1 MQDAPR
7 LSGYT
12 SCKLAEPPTGGRAG
26 RFGAAVRVGP
36 WTGLLRSRLT
46 FPALWVARW
55 IWMVAALCCVLA
67 VPAAAADKVAL
78 ISSTMV
84 LERKFALMQEA
95 ALVQGVELA
104 WTQVDAEGE
113 KGVARVLEG
122 ARLVIVDAPRSDDQA
137 LVERVA
143 GAQLRAARLPG
154 VGIHVMSPPVRV
166 RPMGLPP
173 AQAQRVFDYFVG
185 GMRVN
190 HERLFQYLRAV
201 MHGTDE
207 SAVPAPVA
215 LPNGGIYHPAYD
227 KGVFADLR
235 AYLAWWQARHGG
247 DALQQP
253 IVGMETSSSYL
264 SDGQTRVLDDSIAA
278 LEARGALPLVFYRS
292 SRVARAAADAQRAG
306 ETSRPAAGG
315 PPARTDAGPGGRP
328 VQTSDIAAG
337 VYAGTGFPNPRE
349 LAAVEVDEPII
360 TLEGKVLP
368 QVLLVNTFLGINPDA
383 RKAWHR
389 AMGVPVINML
399 SYRQGT
405 RAEYLRDTV
414 GVSSFNLPF
423 SLTNAEYIGLQD
435 PVVVSANEGGELVTL
450 PEQID
455 LLIGKAVNLARLQ
468 AMPNTGKRLALFFWN
483 HPPGEKNQGASNLNV
498 PRSLEHLVQRLR
510 EEGYAIDA
518 TTETEIIAAV
528 GTMLRPAYRPGTLGE
543 LMKTPHWDF
552 LPLAAYERW
561 LQGLPAEVRQRIK
574 AFWGEPMQSAWVVRH
589 QGQAGFVIPRMKLG
603 RLVVLPQPMRSET
616 AAGHHDEKKLFHDT
630 KVPLNHFYLATYLWA
645 REQHA
650 AHAIV
655 HFGTHGSQE
664 WTPGKERGL
673 WAYDDPNLLVGNTPV
688 VYPYIVDN
696 IGEALHVK
704 RRGRGVIVSH
714 QTPAFAPAGLSE
726 DFVRINDLIREYQS
740 LDSGLVK
747 DGNRKRIVA
756 LALKMNLQKDL
767 QWKAADL
774 ERDFDR
780 FLRDI
785 EDYLEDLGAAQQP
798 LGLHTLGLDAER
810 AHLVSNVMQMLG
822 QPLYA
827 ATGVKNARA
836 AFKGDY
842 KNLQQTAPYRFVHDW
857 VFSERPL
864 HELDDPQLRTL
875 AQKGRRFLVS
885 LRAAWEV
892 EGVVKGLSA
901 RWIDPSYG
909 GDPIRNPDALH
920 TGRNMYGFD
929 PARIPTRGA
938 YEAGKVAVQELIDSY
953 RAEHGR
959 FPEKLAFSMWSTE
972 TLRHLGMLEA
982 QVLYAMGVRPR
993 WDEGGR
999 VVGMEVIA
1007 LKELGRP
1014 RIDTVISLTGLY
1026 RDQFPNVMER
1036 FNEAIALLAAQPEP
1050 REQNFIRAN
1059 TERIEAALRQ
1069 QGVAAQD
1076 AREFALTRVF
1086 GNESGD
1092 YSTKLTDASLAS
1104 DMWEEGDGKLERLYL
1119 SRMSWAYGPNTANWS
1134 RKLTDPAG
1142 REINTYAEHLRGT
1155 SAAVFSRSSNLRGL
1169 LDTDHPFEYLGGISL
1184 AVKHLDGKN
1193 PQLYISNMRD
1203 PNRARLQT
1211 AEKFMATELRSVYH
1225 HPNWM
1230 KEMMKEGYSGTLQ
1243 MLNTVNNFW
1252 GWQAMDRNVVRDDQW
1267 QEFHETYVKDRHRLG
1282 TREWFEKNNPSA
1294 LAQVAE
1300 RMLEAIRKDYWKAD
1314 ERTVRELVTTYQDLA
1329 ARHGV
1334 HTSNEIFKAYV
1345 AEMAQGFGIGPRPA
1359 PAAPAA
1365 APPRAAAQPEPPVPA
1380 PPAPPPLVRGQQL
1393 REVPRELPVQQLIW
1407 AYAWLL
1413 GAVVLAGIAWQAWCA
1428 RRSRISSSIPLKANP

>member
-1 MQDAPR
+1 
-7 LSGYT
+7 
-12 SCKLAEPPTGGRAG
+12 
-26 RFGAAVRVGP
+26 VR
-36 WTGLLRSRLT
+36 T
-46 FPALWVARW
+46 A
-55 IWMVAALCCVLA
+55 
-67 VPAAAADKVAL
+67 
-78 ISSTMV
+78 
-84 LERKFALMQEA
+84 
-95 ALVQGVELA
+95 
-104 WTQVDAEGE
+104 
-113 KGVARVLEG
+113 
-122 ARLVIVDAPRSDDQA
+122 
-137 LVERVA
+137 
-143 GAQLRAARLPG
+143 
-154 VGIHVMSPPVRV
+154 
-166 RPMGLPP
+166 
-173 AQAQRVFDYFVG
+173 
-185 GMRVN
+185 
-190 HERLFQYLRAV
+190 
-201 MHGTDE
+201 
-207 SAVPAPVA
+207 
-215 LPNGGIYHPAYD
+215 
-227 KGVFADLR
+227 
-235 AYLAWWQARHGG
+235 
-247 DALQQP
+247 
-253 IVGMETSSSYL
+253 
-264 SDGQTRVLDDSIAA
+264 
-278 LEARGALPLVFYRS
+278 
-292 SRVARAAADAQRAG
+292 
-306 ETSRPAAGG
+306 
-315 PPARTDAGPGGRP
+315 
-328 VQTSDIAAG
+328 DIAAG
-337 VYAGTGFPNPRE
+337 PYAGPGFPNPQE

-360 TLEGKVLP
+360 TLDGKVLP
-368 QVLLVNTFLGINPDA
+368 QVLLVNTFLGVNPDA

-405 RAEYLRDTV
+405 RADYLRDTV

-423 SLTNAEYIGLQD
+423 ALTNAEYIGLQD
-435 PVVVSANEGGELVTL
+435 PVVVSANEGGELVPL
-450 PEQID
+450 PEQVD
-455 LLIGKAVNLARLQ
+455 LLAGKAVNLARLQ
-468 AMPNTGKRLALFFWN
+468 STPNAGKRLALFFWN

-510 EEGYAIDA
+510 AEGYAIDA
-518 TTETEIIAAV
+518 ASEADIIAAV
-528 GTMLRPAYRPGTLGE
+528 AAMLRPSYRSGTLGE

-561 LQGLPAEVRQRIK
+561 LQGLPAEVRERIT
-574 AFWGEPMQSAWVVRH
+574 AFWGAPAKSPWVVRH
-589 QGQAGFVIPRMKLG
+589 QGQQGFVIPRLKLG

-714 QTPAFAPAGLSE
+714 QTPAFAPAGLPE

-747 DGNRKRIVA
+747 DNNRKLIVA
-756 LALKMNLQKDL
+756 QAVKMNIHKDL
-767 QWKAADL
+767 QWKVADL
-774 ERDFDR
+774 ERGFDK
-780 FLRDI
+780 FLRAL

-822 QPLYA
+822 QPLYE
-827 ATGVKNARA
+827 ATGVKNAKA
-836 AFKGDY
+836 AFRGGYQD
-842 KNLQQTAPYRFVHDW
+842 LPQSPPYRFVEDW

-864 HELDDPQLRTL
+864 RELDDVPLRLL
-875 AQKGRRFLVS
+875 AEKGRRFLVT

-892 EGVVKGLSA
+892 EGVLQGLSA

-929 PARIPTRGA
+929 PARIPTRAA
-938 YEAGKVAVQELIDSY
+938 YEAGKEAVQALIQSY
-953 RAEHGR
+953 QAEHGK

-982 QVLYAMGVRPR
+982 QVLYAMGARPR

-999 VVGMEVIA
+999 VVGMEVIP
-1007 LKELGRP
+1007 LQELGRP

-1036 FNEAIALLAAQPEP
+1036 FNEAIQLLAAQPEP
-1050 REQNFIRAN
+1050 RGQNFVRAN

-1076 AREFALTRVF
+1076 AREFALTRIF

-1104 DMWEEGDGKLERLYL
+1104 GMWEEGDGKLEKLYL
-1119 SRMSWAYGPNTANWS
+1119 SRMSWAYGPNTAHWS
-1134 RKLTDPAG
+1134 RKLADPAG

-1169 LDTDHPFEYLGGISL
+1169 LDTDHPFEYLGGISM

-1203 PNRARLQT
+1203 PSRARLQT
-1211 AEKFMATELRSVYH
+1211 AEKFMATELRSVYQ

-1252 GWQAMDRNVVRDDQW
+1252 GWQVMDRNVVRDDQW
-1267 QEFHETYVKDRHRLG
+1267 QEFHETYVNDRHRLG
-1282 TREWFEKNNPSA
+1282 TRAWFEKNNPTA

-1314 ERTVRELVTTYQDLA
+1314 ERTRRELVATYQDLA
-1329 ARHGV
+1329 ARHDV
-1334 HTSNEIFKAYV
+1334 HTSNDTFKAYV
-1345 AEMAQGFGIGPRPA
+1345 AELAQGFGIGPRPA
-1359 PAAPAA
+1359 PAAPGAPAA
-1365 APPRAAAQPEPPVPA
+1365 RPPQAAVQPEPPP
-1380 PPAPPPLVRGQQL
+1380 PQQQPAPPPVVRGQEL
-1393 REVPRELPVQQLIW
+1393 REVLRTTPVQRLIW
-1407 AYAWLL
+1407 VYAWLL
-1413 GAVVLAGIAWQAWCA
+1413 GAVVLAGMAWQAWRV
-1428 RRSRISSSIPLKANP
+1428 RRSRHSFSPSLKASA